1 MNKVILITGASSGI
15 GKATALALIKAGHI
29 VYGAARRTDQMQ
41 DIAKAGGKILKMD
54 ITNESQ
60 IIACIDQIIQE
71 NERIDVLI
79 NNAGYGLFGA
89 VEDISIADARGQF
102 EVNVFGLARITQL
115 VLPYMRQQNAG
126 KIINVSSMGGKIYTP
141 MGAWYHASKHALE
154 GWSDCLRL
162 ELKQFNIDVVIIEPG
177 LIATEFSDVLQD
189 LLQQTS
195 GTGPY
200 HKLAKSIANSTKET
214 YGKKGDPSPPTDIAD
229 VIVKAVQVSH
239 PKTRYAA
246 GKMAKLL
253 LFMRKYFG
261 DGLFDKMVM
270 SAVK

>member
-1 MNKVILITGASSGI
+1 M
-15 GKATALALIKAGHI
+15 
-29 VYGAARRTDQMQ
+29 YGAARRTDQMQ

-60 IIACIDQIIQE
+60 IIAGIDQIIQE

-89 VEDISIADARGQF
+89 VEDISIADAREQF

-126 KIINVSSMGGKIYTP
+126 KIINMSSMGGKIYTP

-162 ELKQFNIDVVIIEPG
+162 ELKQFNIDVVIIELG
-177 LIATEFSDVLQD
+177 LIATEFSAVLQD

-195 GTGPY
+195 GAGTY
-200 HKLAKSIANSTKET
+200 NKLAKSVANSTKET
-214 YGKKGDPSPPTDIAD
+214 YGKKGDPSPPNDIAD

-239 PKTRYAA
+239 SKTRYAA
-246 GKMAKLL
+246 GKMAKPL